1 MLLQSKDTWV
11 VSEWTEFLG
20 KQCVFEYCD
29 ILVTISIG
37 FKTEIYIQINQEL
50 LRSIQIFYGKTTK
63 KTDTI
68 VHFIRLIIALK
79 VYK

>member
-29 ILVTISIG
+29 ILVAISIG
-37 FKTEIYIQINQEL
+37 FKTEVYIQIYQEL
-50 LRSIQIFYGKTTK
+50 P
-63 KTDTI
+63 
-68 VHFIRLIIALK
+68 
-79 VYK
+79 